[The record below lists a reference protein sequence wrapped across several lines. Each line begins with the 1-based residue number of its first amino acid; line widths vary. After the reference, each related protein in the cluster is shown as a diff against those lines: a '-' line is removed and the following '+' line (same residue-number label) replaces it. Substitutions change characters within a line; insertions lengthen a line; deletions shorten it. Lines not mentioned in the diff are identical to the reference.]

1 MDRIQLS
8 QNMAPKIILY
18 MPKESSSPIFVIL
31 RFIHMKLVLGIIGY
45 YHYAK
50 LTGANVDLIF
60 YLLKNGISFL
70 TTLKVPVN
78 LMILRLIIGNLWTIS
93 FRILIPV
100 YAFETCLLM

>member
-1 MDRIQLS
+1 MEISGLTDATTPLWIES
-8 QNMAPKIILY
+8 NFHTNMAPKIILY

-50 LTGANVDLIF
+50 LTGSNVDLIF

-78 LMILRLIIGNLWTIS
+78 LMILRLIIGNL
-93 FRILIPV
+93 
-100 YAFETCLLM
+100 